1 MSDSLY
7 IYIYAVMHLR
17 GTVATVDDD
26 IRSGSVAGRVAS
38 KVQESTL
45 EFFGHT
51 LAAHGDLGFPEI
63 VSLLGNEV
71 RDLGG
76 NVSGRNGVGTSELGP
91 LNGERLDYIC
101 C

>member
-1 MSDSLY
+1 MSESFY
-7 IYIYAVMHLR
+7 IYICAFMHLR

-26 IRSGSVAGRVAS
+26 IGSSSVARGIAS

-51 LAAHGDLGFPEI
+51 LAAHRDLGLPEI
-63 VSLLGNEV
+63 VGLLGNEV

-76 NVSGRNGVGTSELGP
+76 NVSWGNGVGTSELGP
-91 LNGERLDYIC
+91 LDRERLDYIC